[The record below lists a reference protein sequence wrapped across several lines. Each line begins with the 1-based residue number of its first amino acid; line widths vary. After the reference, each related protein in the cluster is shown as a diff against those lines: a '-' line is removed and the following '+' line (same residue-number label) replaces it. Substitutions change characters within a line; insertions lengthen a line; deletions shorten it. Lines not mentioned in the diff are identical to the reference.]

1 MKRGTATLPLHG
13 GRAPRWLMDRM
24 IRLAREIII
33 IIVSDFGSKEVLR
46 RMSDPFWFQSFGCLL
61 GFDWHS
67 SGVTTTVTAAVK
79 GGVSGIEKELD
90 LYVAGGKGARSRRTP
105 DEITGRGADISVNPE
120 DLVYLSRFSAKVDNN
135 AVMDGYQ
142 IYLHN
147 FLFTSDGSWAVVQ
160 QGMNEGER
168 TARRYHWLGEA
179 VDDLVSDPQ
188 AAICCD
194 RRTGIITNLTDGRA
208 KGAREIAAS
217 LANEPPDKIVRELEK
232 IKGKAVDKDFA
243 LPRRHAVTADDI
255 DPKRLY
261 KIFLSTYERRP
272 KDFEALL
279 ISQGVG
285 PKTLRALTLIAEVI
299 YGAKASFTDPARFS
313 FAHGGKDG
321 HPYPVDR
328 ENYDRSI
335 DTLREAAKSAKVGHT
350 EKVDALKRL
359 DRFYRNFTVEKIEAQ
374 RD

>member
-79 GGVSGIEKELD
+79 GGISGLERELD

-105 DEITGRGADISVNPE
+105 DEIESRGADISVDPD

-147 FLFTSDGSWAVVQ
+147 FLFTGDGGWAVVQ
-160 QGMNEGER
+160 QGMNEGNR

-179 VDDLVSDPQ
+179 VNDMVSDPQ

-194 RRTGIITNLTDGRA
+194 RREGIIANLTDGRA
-208 KGAREIAAS
+208 KNAREVAAN
-217 LANEPPDKIVRELEK
+217 LAKERPETIVRELEK
-232 IKGKAVDKDFA
+232 IKGKAKDNDFT

-279 ISQGVG
+279 ISRGVG
-285 PKTLRALTLIAEVI
+285 PKALRALTLIAEVI
-299 YGAKASFTDPARFS
+299 YGAEASFTDPARFS

-335 DTLREAAKSAKVGHT
+335 EALRRAAKSAKVGRT

-359 DRFYRNFTVEKIEAQ
+359 DSFYERFYRTLL
-374 RD
+374 